1 MWELLGSS
9 RALSTQ
15 VRVYGTAGSAWYEC
29 DRVDETTDHVD
40 RKDVTVTSP
49 TITSPAL
56 AKLLGCS
63 HMTVYKAAESGLDLG
78 NGATL
83 YPLRIGK
90 RLMWPA
96 MPIYTALGLPV
107 PEDTGAVA

>member
-1 MWELLGSS
+1 M
-9 RALSTQ
+9 
-15 VRVYGTAGSAWYEC
+15 
-29 DRVDETTDHVD
+29 
-40 RKDVTVTSP
+40 TSP

-63 HMTVYKAAESGLDLG
+63 HMTVYNGAETGLDLG
-78 NGATL
+78 NGSVVH
-83 YPLRIGK
+83 PLRIGK

-96 MPIYTALGLPV
+96 VPIYEALGIAV